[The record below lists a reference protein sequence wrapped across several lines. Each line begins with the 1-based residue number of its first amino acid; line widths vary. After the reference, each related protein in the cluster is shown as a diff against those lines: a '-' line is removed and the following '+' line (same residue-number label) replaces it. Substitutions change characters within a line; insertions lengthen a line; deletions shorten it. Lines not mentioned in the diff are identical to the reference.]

1 MGPYTDVWLTQA
13 VDEKHHRP
21 TQGVAQ
27 VSQAMSQENQLTT
40 DGEQVMHDESDSG
53 KDLS

>member
-1 MGPYTDVWLTQA
+1 MGPYTDVWLPQA
-13 VDEKHHRP
+13 VDEKHHRL

-27 VSQAMSQENQLTT
+27 VSQAMSPENQQTN
-40 DGEQVMHDESDSG
+40 DGDHAMHDKSDSG

>member
-27 VSQAMSQENQLTT
+27 VSQATWQERRPAN
-40 DGEQVMHDESDSG
+40 DGEHVMNDESDSE

>member
-1 MGPYTDVWLTQA
+1 MGPYINSLPAQA

-27 VSQAMSQENQLTT
+27 VSKATWQERRPAN
-40 DGEQVMHDESDSG
+40 DGEHVMNDESDSE

>member
-1 MGPYTDVWLTQA
+1 MGPYINSLLAQA
-13 VDEKHHRP
+13 ADEKHHRP

-27 VSQAMSQENQLTT
+27 VSQAMSQENQLKN
-40 DGEQVMHDESDSG
+40 DGDHVMHDESDSE